1 MENYNGLTML
11 PSGDGQ
17 NVPTTMNHPAMSE
30 GYTHDPGLEFDQ
42 VMLYVL
48 VFTCPLLTIAQASS

>member
-1 MENYNGLTML
+1 MENYNGLTMS

-17 NVPTTMNHPAMSE
+17 TVLTTMNHPAMNE
-30 GYTHDPGLEFDQ
+30 GYTHDSSLDFDQ

-48 VFTCPLLTIAQASS
+48 AASSLILKCTKTSS